1 MYKNVLKSMVCKD
14 PPNRGNRTLFINST
28 SIKNKN
34 KTKTQLSI
42 NSKMDI
48 HYTYTMK

>member
-14 PPNRGNRTLFINST
+14 PPKQGNRTLYINST

-48 HYTYTMK
+48 QYTYTMK